1 MYIQNSN
8 FVYIDNNRYEQL
20 VLIVQQ
26 RKGQKVNHISQNE
39 LCFFVIEHYVIC
51 C

>member
-1 MYIQNSN
+1 MYRQNCN
-8 FVYIDNNRYEQL
+8 IVYVDNNRYEQIA
-20 VLIVQQ
+20 LIVQQ
-26 RKGQKVNHISQNE
+26 RKGQKVNRISQNE